1 MVLSSS
7 AEYLSRACETLGE
20 SVDVD
25 VDVVDEMTLRH
36 CTW

>member
-7 AEYLSRACETLGE
+7 AEYLLWDCEALDE
-20 SVDVD
+20 SVGVD